1 MVSRKKAQ
9 DFINMVVDNLCN
21 DNLSEWDRGFWNGSA
36 KGFLTALEIDGY
48 SKEDCLRLS
57 KTVSDAYVDGSFL
70 KEIGNNDVFERYV
83 NHQAIKEDLPY
94 LVSAKWRSMKKRVE
108 DTTMEDALICV
119 LQILDSNDNHISLSD
134 EEYKKLIGGENNGN
148 N

>member
-21 DNLSEWDRGFWNGSA
+21 DNLSECEREFWNGNA
-36 KGFLTALEIDGY
+36 NGFLTALDFDGY
-48 SKEDCLRLS
+48 SKEDYLRLS
-57 KTVSDAYVDGSFL
+57 KTVSAAYVDGSFL
-70 KEIGNNDVFERYV
+70 REIGKNDVFERYV
-83 NHQAIKEDLPY
+83 NHQTIKEDLPY